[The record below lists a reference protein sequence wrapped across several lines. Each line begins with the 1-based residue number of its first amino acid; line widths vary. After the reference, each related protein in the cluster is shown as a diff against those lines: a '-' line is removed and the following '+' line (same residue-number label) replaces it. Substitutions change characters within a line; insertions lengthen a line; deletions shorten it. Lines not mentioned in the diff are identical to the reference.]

1 MPRDRP
7 PDSLDKS
14 TERRYILRVKPEISP
29 SSASRLLRDWAS
41 RGHYHFSTEEL
52 AEGLGVSL
60 TAARSALRR
69 LKKKGL
75 VASPYRGFHVV
86 VPPEHLRI
94 GCLPAEQ
101 FVPQLMGRLGVP
113 YYAGLLTAAR
123 YHGAAHQQPQV
134 FQVVVPKNRPPI
146 DSGQVHVSFVARHNA
161 AAMPTATVNTP
172 RGLLEVSAPETTAY
186 DLVGYPDHCGG
197 LDNVAT
203 VLAEL
208 GEKLDPERLFEIADL
223 SPIPWSQRLGYILDV
238 VEHSPRGE
246 QLARYVAGRV
256 TETAPLLPGAET
268 SSARRD
274 DRWKLWI
281 NADLEPDL

>member
-1 MPRDRP
+1 VNASRGPA
-7 PDSLDKS
+7 
-14 TERRYILRVKPEISP
+14 
-29 SSASRLLRDWAS
+29 SASRLLRDWAS
-41 RGHYHFSTEEL
+41 RGRYHFSTEEL
-52 AEGLGVSL
+52 ADELGVSL

-75 VASPYRGFHVV
+75 VASPYRGFHVAV
-86 VPPEHLRI
+86 SPENQRL

-101 FVPQLMGRLGVP
+101 FVPQLLERLGTP

-146 DSGQVHVSFVARHNA
+146 HCGLVQVSFVARHNA
-161 AAMPTATVNTP
+161 AAMPTGTVSTP
-172 RGLLEVSAPETTAY
+172 RGFLKVAAPETTAY
-186 DLVGYPDHCGG
+186 DLVGYPEHCGG

-208 GEKLDPERLFEIADL
+208 GEKLDPERLIEIAEL
-223 SPIPWSQRLGYILDV
+223 SPMPWSQRLGYILDF
-238 VEHSPRGE
+238 VEHSPRRE
-246 QLARYVAGRV
+246 RLAAFVASRA
-256 TETAPLLPGAET
+256 TETAPLLPSVET
-268 SSARRD
+268 ESTQRD
-274 DRWKLWI
+274 DQWKLWI

>member
-1 MPRDRP
+1 V
-7 PDSLDKS
+7 
-14 TERRYILRVKPEISP
+14 IPETSV

-41 RGHYHFSTEEL
+41 RGRYHFSTEEVADEL
-52 AEGLGVSL
+52 DVSL

-86 VPPEHLRI
+86 VPPEHQRV

-101 FVPQLMGRLGVP
+101 FVPQLMERLGVP

-123 YHGAAHQQPQV
+123 YHGAAHQQPQL

-146 DSGQVHVSFVARHNA
+146 ECGQVHVSFVARHNT
-161 AAMPTATVNTP
+161 AAMPTATANTP
-172 RGLLEVSAPETTAY
+172 RGLLAVSTPEATAY
-186 DLVGYPDHCGG
+186 DLVGYPEHSGG

-203 VLAEL
+203 VLTEL
-208 GEKLDPERLFEIADL
+208 GEKLESERLAEIAEL
-223 SPIPWSQRLGYILDV
+223 SPIPWSQRLGYLLDL
-238 VEHSPRGE
+238 VEHSNRSE
-246 QLARYVAGRV
+246 RLAGFVAGRV
-256 TETAPLLPGAET
+256 TETVPLLPGAET
-268 SSARRD
+268 SSAPRD